1 MSLKECYDKMGAD
14 YEDVL
19 SRLRS
24 EVLVRKF
31 ALKFLD
37 DDSYAN
43 LKAAM
48 ESGNAPEAFRGAH
61 TLKGVAQNL
70 GFGPLYKAAAEVTE
84 SLRPSETSSGD
95 MEKAAKLMPAVDEEY
110 ARTIAA
116 IKELLVVQFTGSFTV
131 NLDPRS
137 GWLVTSM
144 VPSQR
149 LRIFFTNVS
158 PRPLPSMLRL
168 PSAW

>member
-1 MSLKECYDKMGAD
+1 MIRWVLIMKMYYPDLEVKCWYASL
-14 YEDVL
+14 L
-19 SRLRS
+19 
-24 EVLVRKF
+24 
-31 ALKFLD
+31 LKFLD

-116 IKELLVVQFTGSFTV
+116 IKEL
-131 NLDPRS
+131 
-137 GWLVTSM
+137 
-144 VPSQR
+144 
-149 LRIFFTNVS
+149 
-158 PRPLPSMLRL
+158 
-168 PSAW
+168 

>member
-1 MSLKECYDKMGAD
+1 MGAD

-43 LKAAM
+43 L
-48 ESGNAPEAFRGAH
+48 
-61 TLKGVAQNL
+61 
-70 GFGPLYKAAAEVTE
+70 KAAAEVTE

-116 IKELLVVQFTGSFTV
+116 IKEL
-131 NLDPRS
+131 
-137 GWLVTSM
+137 
-144 VPSQR
+144 
-149 LRIFFTNVS
+149 
-158 PRPLPSMLRL
+158 
-168 PSAW
+168 

>member
-48 ESGNAPEAFRGAH
+48 ESGSAPEAFRGAH
-61 TLKGVAQNL
+61 TLKGVDQNL

-116 IKELLVVQFTGSFTV
+116 IKEL
-131 NLDPRS
+131 
-137 GWLVTSM
+137 
-144 VPSQR
+144 
-149 LRIFFTNVS
+149 
-158 PRPLPSMLRL
+158 
-168 PSAW
+168 

>member
-43 LKAAM
+43 LKAA
-48 ESGNAPEAFRGAH
+48 
-61 TLKGVAQNL
+61 
-70 GFGPLYKAAAEVTE
+70 KAETPRKHFAA
-84 SLRPSETSSGD
+84 LIP
-95 MEKAAKLMPAVDEEY
+95 
-110 ARTIAA
+110 
-116 IKELLVVQFTGSFTV
+116 
-131 NLDPRS
+131 
-137 GWLVTSM
+137 
-144 VPSQR
+144 
-149 LRIFFTNVS
+149 
-158 PRPLPSMLRL
+158 
-168 PSAW
+168 

>member
-43 LKAAM
+43 LLHTRCH
-48 ESGNAPEAFRGAH
+48 FLLTAH
-61 TLKGVAQNL
+61 QNFLQIPVLKH
-70 GFGPLYKAAAEVTE
+70 GPG
-84 SLRPSETSSGD
+84 PG
-95 MEKAAKLMPAVDEEY
+95 
-110 ARTIAA
+110 
-116 IKELLVVQFTGSFTV
+116 
-131 NLDPRS
+131 
-137 GWLVTSM
+137 
-144 VPSQR
+144 
-149 LRIFFTNVS
+149 
-158 PRPLPSMLRL
+158 
-168 PSAW
+168 

>member
-43 LKAAM
+43 L
-48 ESGNAPEAFRGAH
+48 
-61 TLKGVAQNL
+61 

-84 SLRPSETSSGD
+84 SLRPSETNSGD

-116 IKELLVVQFTGSFTV
+116 IKEL
-131 NLDPRS
+131 
-137 GWLVTSM
+137 
-144 VPSQR
+144 
-149 LRIFFTNVS
+149 
-158 PRPLPSMLRL
+158 
-168 PSAW
+168 

>member
-48 ESGNAPEAFRGAH
+48 RW
-61 TLKGVAQNL
+61 
-70 GFGPLYKAAAEVTE
+70 KAETPRKHFAA
-84 SLRPSETSSGD
+84 LIP
-95 MEKAAKLMPAVDEEY
+95 
-110 ARTIAA
+110 
-116 IKELLVVQFTGSFTV
+116 
-131 NLDPRS
+131 
-137 GWLVTSM
+137 
-144 VPSQR
+144 
-149 LRIFFTNVS
+149 
-158 PRPLPSMLRL
+158 
-168 PSAW
+168 

>member
-43 LKAAM
+43 LKRWKAETPRKHFAALI
-48 ESGNAPEAFRGAH
+48 P
-61 TLKGVAQNL
+61 
-70 GFGPLYKAAAEVTE
+70 
-84 SLRPSETSSGD
+84 
-95 MEKAAKLMPAVDEEY
+95 
-110 ARTIAA
+110 
-116 IKELLVVQFTGSFTV
+116 
-131 NLDPRS
+131 
-137 GWLVTSM
+137 
-144 VPSQR
+144 
-149 LRIFFTNVS
+149 
-158 PRPLPSMLRL
+158 
-168 PSAW
+168 

>member
-84 SLRPSETSSGD
+84 SLRPSET
-95 MEKAAKLMPAVDEEY
+95 
-110 ARTIAA
+110 
-116 IKELLVVQFTGSFTV
+116 
-131 NLDPRS
+131 NS

>member
-43 LKAAM
+43 LKAAI
-48 ESGNAPEAFRGAH
+48 
-61 TLKGVAQNL
+61 
-70 GFGPLYKAAAEVTE
+70 GPLYKAAAEVTE

-116 IKELLVVQFTGSFTV
+116 IKEL
-131 NLDPRS
+131 
-137 GWLVTSM
+137 
-144 VPSQR
+144 
-149 LRIFFTNVS
+149 
-158 PRPLPSMLRL
+158 
-168 PSAW
+168 

>member
-70 GFGPLYKAAAEVTE
+70 PLYKAAAEVTE

-116 IKELLVVQFTGSFTV
+116 IKEL
-131 NLDPRS
+131 
-137 GWLVTSM
+137 
-144 VPSQR
+144 
-149 LRIFFTNVS
+149 
-158 PRPLPSMLRL
+158 
-168 PSAW
+168 

>member
-43 LKAAM
+43 LKAAMERM

-116 IKELLVVQFTGSFTV
+116 IKEL
-131 NLDPRS
+131 
-137 GWLVTSM
+137 
-144 VPSQR
+144 
-149 LRIFFTNVS
+149 
-158 PRPLPSMLRL
+158 
-168 PSAW
+168 

>member
-48 ESGNAPEAFRGAH
+48 EKRKRPGSISRRSYLKRCCPEFRIW
-61 TLKGVAQNL
+61 T
-70 GFGPLYKAAAEVTE
+70 
-84 SLRPSETSSGD
+84 SL
-95 MEKAAKLMPAVDEEY
+95 
-110 ARTIAA
+110 
-116 IKELLVVQFTGSFTV
+116 
-131 NLDPRS
+131 
-137 GWLVTSM
+137 
-144 VPSQR
+144 
-149 LRIFFTNVS
+149 
-158 PRPLPSMLRL
+158 
-168 PSAW
+168 

>member
-61 TLKGVAQNL
+61 TLK
-70 GFGPLYKAAAEVTE
+70 
-84 SLRPSETSSGD
+84 
-95 MEKAAKLMPAVDEEY
+95 
-110 ARTIAA
+110 
-116 IKELLVVQFTGSFTV
+116 TV

>member
-61 TLKGVAQNL
+61 TLKCVAQNL

-116 IKELLVVQFTGSFTV
+116 IKEL
-131 NLDPRS
+131 
-137 GWLVTSM
+137 
-144 VPSQR
+144 
-149 LRIFFTNVS
+149 
-158 PRPLPSMLRL
+158 
-168 PSAW
+168 

>member
-14 YEDVL
+14 YEYVL

-70 GFGPLYKAAAEVTE
+70 GFGPLYKAAEVTE

-116 IKELLVVQFTGSFTV
+116 IKEL
-131 NLDPRS
+131 
-137 GWLVTSM
+137 
-144 VPSQR
+144 
-149 LRIFFTNVS
+149 
-158 PRPLPSMLRL
+158 
-168 PSAW
+168 

>member
-70 GFGPLYKAAAEVTE
+70 GYKAAAEVTE

-116 IKELLVVQFTGSFTV
+116 IKEL
-131 NLDPRS
+131 
-137 GWLVTSM
+137 
-144 VPSQR
+144 
-149 LRIFFTNVS
+149 
-158 PRPLPSMLRL
+158 
-168 PSAW
+168 

>member
-84 SLRPSETSSGD
+84 SLRPSET
-95 MEKAAKLMPAVDEEY
+95 
-110 ARTIAA
+110 
-116 IKELLVVQFTGSFTV
+116 
-131 NLDPRS
+131 RS

>member
-48 ESGNAPEAFRGAH
+48 ESGNRPGSISRRSYLKRCCPEFRIW
-61 TLKGVAQNL
+61 T
-70 GFGPLYKAAAEVTE
+70 
-84 SLRPSETSSGD
+84 SL
-95 MEKAAKLMPAVDEEY
+95 
-110 ARTIAA
+110 
-116 IKELLVVQFTGSFTV
+116 
-131 NLDPRS
+131 
-137 GWLVTSM
+137 
-144 VPSQR
+144 
-149 LRIFFTNVS
+149 
-158 PRPLPSMLRL
+158 
-168 PSAW
+168 

>member
-61 TLKGVAQNL
+61 
-70 GFGPLYKAAAEVTE
+70 
-84 SLRPSETSSGD
+84 RSEERRVG
-95 MEKAAKLMPAVDEEY
+95 
-110 ARTIAA
+110 
-116 IKELLVVQFTGSFTV
+116 KEC
-131 NLDPRS
+131 RS
-137 GWLVTSM
+137 RW
-144 VPSQR
+144 
-149 LRIFFTNVS
+149 S
-158 PRPLPSMLRL
+158 PYH
-168 PSAW
+168 

>member
-43 LKAAM
+43 LNAAM

-84 SLRPSETSSGD
+84 SLRPSETNSGD

-116 IKELLVVQFTGSFTV
+116 IKEL
-131 NLDPRS
+131 
-137 GWLVTSM
+137 
-144 VPSQR
+144 
-149 LRIFFTNVS
+149 
-158 PRPLPSMLRL
+158 
-168 PSAW
+168 

>member
-70 GFGPLYKAAAEVTE
+70 GFGPLYKAAAEVKE

-95 MEKAAKLMPAVDEEY
+95 MEKAAKLISSAVY
-110 ARTIAA
+110 R
-116 IKELLVVQFTGSFTV
+116 KFYRKF
-131 NLDPRS
+131 RS
-137 GWLVTSM
+137 KVRLAGHLNGAVTETED
-144 VPSQR
+144 
-149 LRIFFTNVS
+149 LFY
-158 PRPLPSMLRL
+158 
-168 PSAW
+168 

>member
-61 TLKGVAQNL
+61 TL
-70 GFGPLYKAAAEVTE
+70 EVTE
-84 SLRPSETSSGD
+84 SLRPSETNSGD

-116 IKELLVVQFTGSFTV
+116 IKEL
-131 NLDPRS
+131 
-137 GWLVTSM
+137 
-144 VPSQR
+144 
-149 LRIFFTNVS
+149 
-158 PRPLPSMLRL
+158 
-168 PSAW
+168 